1 MRCPFCGDE
10 GNRVVDTRL
19 ARDGDE
25 IRRRRECEECGQ
37 RFTTRERIETVMPR
51 IIKHDE
57 RREDFDRRKL
67 LMGIEAACVKRPV
80 SADAIERMLDRIEKA
95 IQEGGKK
102 EVTSAELGERTMR
115 ELIEVDHLAAVRFAS
130 VFRNF
135 QSGEDYKAFFAAAE
149 GTEPDEGSRSAD
161 GDPRGISGK
170 SA

>member
-1 MRCPFCGDE
+1 VRCPFCGDE

-19 ARDGDE
+19 AREGDE

-80 SADAIERMLDRIEKA
+80 SADAIERMIDRIEKA
-95 IQEGGKK
+95 IQEVGKK
-102 EVTSAELGERTMR
+102 EVTSGELGERTMR
-115 ELIEVDHLAAVRFAS
+115 ELIAIDHLAAVRFAS

-135 QSGEDYKAFFAAAE
+135 ESGEDYEAFFAAAKANE
-149 GTEPDEGSRSAD
+149 SPA
-161 GDPRGISGK
+161 
-170 SA
+170 